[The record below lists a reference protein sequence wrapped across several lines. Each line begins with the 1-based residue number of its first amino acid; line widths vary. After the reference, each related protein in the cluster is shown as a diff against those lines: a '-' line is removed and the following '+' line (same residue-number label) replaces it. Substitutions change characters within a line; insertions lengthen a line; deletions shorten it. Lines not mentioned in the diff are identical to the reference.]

1 MGKALIFSGI
11 TVSEPLEVINLR
23 KPLVSAS
30 DYVTEF
36 SKLAT
41 GIKETDKTNLT
52 TFIQTLMSNNLW
64 NKVVKFFP
72 LVGGLNG
79 VKFDIKDV
87 YNQVDWS
94 VMSATTWNE
103 GKNSILTAV
112 QANQT
117 GKAISCAFDWN
128 NGAVFVGGKPMDNKE
143 IIYPRVFISSD
154 SINPYY
160 GDTVDNG
167 LDIVPVGGGNGIPN
181 IGTPRG
187 YVRNTS
193 WVFEDGNVG
202 LNTRTAGGIYAFN
215 FKSGENV
222 ADVYIKIYGGK
233 SFYATASSFEGE
245 QKSTDHLEAVIGNTA
260 AGSNTYGT
268 AQNVHFLLIFNTAL
282 SKEETKIVVDAL
294 EVLQEGL
301 GRLVE

>member
-11 TVSEPLEVINLR
+11 TVNEPLEVINLR

-41 GIKETDKTNLT
+41 ISENDKTHLT

-64 NKVVKFFP
+64 DKVVKFFP

-87 YNQVDWS
+87 FNQVDWS
-94 VMSATTWNE
+94 VMSATTWDE
-103 GKNSILTAV
+103 DKNSILTAV

-117 GKAISCAFDWN
+117 GKAISCPFDWN
-128 NGAVFVGGKPMDNKE
+128 NGAVFVGGKPMFSKE
-143 IIYPRVFISSD
+143 IIYPKVFTSSE
-154 SINPYY
+154 IFNPYY
-160 GDTVDNG
+160 QNNVDNG
-167 LDIVPVGGGNGIPN
+167 LDIVPLGGGNGIPN

-187 YVRNTS
+187 YIENTS
-193 WVFEDGNVG
+193 WVFKDGYIG

-215 FKSGENV
+215 FKSSG
-222 ADVYIKIYGGK
+222 DVIDAYIKIYGG
-233 SFYATASSFEGE
+233 SSYYATASTFKGE

-260 AGSNTYGT
+260 PGSGTYG
-268 AQNVHFLLIFNTAL
+268 ASQNIHFLLICNTAL
-282 SKEETKIVVDAL
+282 SKEKTKIVVDAL